1 MQVKVQIPGANHAI
15 SAAGIAK
22 EKEGPNISELFF
34 ALDACPVQATRS
46 VQVENRLQD
55 GVVRIDGEA
64 IDTKAMSASRG
75 LGIFENW

>member
-1 MQVKVQIPGANHAI
+1 MFLV
-15 SAAGIAK
+15 
-22 EKEGPNISELFF
+22 
-34 ALDACPVQATRS
+34 LDAYPEQAAQT
-46 VQVENRLQD
+46 VQVESRLQD